1 LFYDRFSD
9 LCKQSGITPAKVA
22 ESIGINKSTMY
33 MWKNQGTTPKYQTLQ
48 KLADYFGV
56 SVDLLLG
63 DTSDY
68 VPDMGLPKLSSDAVQ
83 LAKDYDKLDQS
94 GRERVRIKLEC
105 EKKELRELVSPP
117 ISHTRFTH
125 SLGVTHIAQDI
136 AKLISSPKARIATAL
151 DKLNEDGQEKAAE
164 RVEELTEIPRYRLQD
179 TPEAPEEPQ
188 EPSEED

>member
-1 LFYDRFSD
+1 
-9 LCKQSGITPAKVA
+9 
-22 ESIGINKSTMY
+22 
-33 MWKNQGTTPKYQTLQ
+33 
-48 KLADYFGV
+48 
-56 SVDLLLG
+56 
-63 DTSDY
+63 
-68 VPDMGLPKLSSDAVQ
+68 MGLPKLSSDAVQ

-105 EKKELRELVSPP
+105 EKKELRELVSHP